1 MAIRTTTWENI
12 GTEFIQGT
20 TKTISGIPQ
29 DMIFSVEK
37 KSMGYL
43 DSNDHFQ
50 VVKGTSTV
58 VDQFGK
64 AYGPVSDNY
73 GIITNE
79 EALGVIEYIDGFEC
93 KKYGALENGMQ
104 FIIGSLGEMN
114 ILGDKFVPYLIFRNS
129 FNGRYPLQMAIC
141 PLRIVCQNQL
151 NMAFKT
157 AENMVMIR
165 HSSKAITRLEEA
177 HRIMLSTSTYLK
189 ELNKE
194 AERFASIKLTNENID
209 SIMRELFPIKEEM
222 TDRQKRTVEDKI
234 SQFRRAL
241 LQEDLANFK
250 NTVWSLTQAYAD
262 FLSHSE
268 VQRQTRTIEENRFMA
283 VTFDPRFMYKLLEI
297 TSSKVGIAL

>member
-1 MAIRTTTWENI
+1 MRTTTWNNL
-12 GTEFIQGT
+12 GTDFIQGS
-20 TKTISGIPQ
+20 TKTISGVPQ

-43 DSNDHFQ
+43 DNNGDFK
-50 VVKGTSTV
+50 VVKGTSTI

-93 KKYGALENGMQ
+93 KKYGHLENGMQ

-151 NMAFKT
+151 NMAFKN

-177 HRIMLSTSTYLK
+177 HRIMLSTHEYLK

-194 AERFASIKLTNENID
+194 AERFANIKLTNDNID
-209 SIMRELFPIKEEM
+209 SIINELFPIKEKM
-222 TDRQKRTVEDKI
+222 TDRQKKTIEDKI

-241 LQEDLANFK
+241 VQDDIANFK
-250 NTVWSLTQAYAD
+250 NTGWGLIQSYAD
-262 FLSHSE
+262 FSTHFE
-268 VQRQTRTIEENRFMA
+268 AHRQTKTMEENRFMA
-283 VTFDPRFMYKLLEI
+283 VTFDPRAMAMLVDLI
-297 TSSKVGIAL
+297 NSRVA